1 MAAEPEPAPDP
12 APVSDPEPGPG
23 VPALGSRGQGWVV
36 LQLACMAG
44 AAIAGWLSPGAASD
58 LMTIAGLGLMVVG
71 GAVAASGLLELQRA
85 AALTPLPYP
94 RPEGRLV
101 ESGAYRLVRHPIYGG
116 LILMTLGW
124 AAVRASPLALAA
136 AIALAV
142 VFDLKR
148 RREEAWL
155 LAQHPGYRDYQHRTR
170 ALIPGV
176 Y

>member
-1 MAAEPEPAPDP
+1 M
-12 APVSDPEPGPG
+12 
-23 VPALGSRGQGWVV
+23 

-44 AAIAGWLSPGAASD
+44 AAAAGVLAAGSPSD
-58 LMTIAGLGLMVVG
+58 LAALLGIALIAVG
-71 GAVAASGLLELQRA
+71 GTVAASGLLELQGA

-101 ESGAYRLVRHPIYGG
+101 ESGAYRFVRHPIYGG
-116 LILMTLGW
+116 LILMAIGW
-124 AAVRASPLALAA
+124 ATLRTSPLAFVA

-155 LAQHPGYRDYQHRTR
+155 VAQHPGYRDYQRRTR
-170 ALIPGV
+170 ALIPGI

>member
-1 MAAEPEPAPDP
+1 MAC
-12 APVSDPEPGPG
+12 
-23 VPALGSRGQGWVV
+23 
-36 LQLACMAG
+36 LAV
-44 AAIAGWLSPGAASD
+44 AAVAGWFAAGPPGDVATVFG
-58 LMTIAGLGLMVVG
+58 LLLIVAGG
-71 GAVAASGLLELQRA
+71 GVAASGLLELRRA
-85 AALTPLPYP
+85 AALTPLPFP

-116 LILMTLGW
+116 LILTTVGW
-124 AAVRASPLALAA
+124 AAMRGSPLALVA

-155 LAQHPGYRDYQHRTR
+155 LAQHQGYRDYQQRTR
-170 ALIPGV
+170 ALIPGI

>member
-1 MAAEPEPAPDP
+1 M
-12 APVSDPEPGPG
+12 
-23 VPALGSRGQGWVV
+23 
-36 LQLACMAG
+36 ACMAG
-44 AAIAGWLSPGAASD
+44 AAA
-58 LMTIAGLGLMVVG
+58 AGLLAPGPSSDVAALLGIALIAVG

-101 ESGAYRLVRHPIYGG
+101 ESGAYRFVRHPIYGG
-116 LILMTLGW
+116 LILATVGW
-124 AAVRASPLALAA
+124 AVLRTSPLAFVAA
-136 AIALAV
+136 VALAI

-155 LAQHPGYRDYQHRTR
+155 LAHHPGYRAYQGRTR
-170 ALIPGV
+170 ALIPGL